1 MAITNGPNLGLMIS
15 AADGDAY
22 GTDLRKLLRA
32 IDALLMCVVKTR
44 TNGTPPVGPVDGE
57 RAIVP
62 AGATGAWSGQ
72 TNKIASWTTKDPA
85 NPAGV
90 WEFYTP
96 KEGFVVYSIEDTSQ
110 YKFAA
115 GVWSAV

>member
-1 MAITNGPNLGLMIS
+1 MAITYGTNLGLMIS
-15 AADGDAY
+15 AADGDSF
-22 GTDLRKLLRA
+22 GTDFRKVLRA
-32 IDALLMCVVKTR
+32 IDALIMCAVLSR
-44 TNGTPPVGPVDGE
+44 TTTAPPGSPADGD
-57 RAIVP
+57 RYIVP
-62 AGATGAWSGQ
+62 AGATGSWSGQ

-96 KEGFVVYSIEDTSQ
+96 KEGFVVYSIEDAAQ

-115 GVWSAV
+115 GVWSAA